1 MMFTIEQVKDAHSKV
16 KSGAD
21 FPVYIQ
27 ALAQLGVRTYEA
39 YVSDGQTVYKNAEGI
54 SVASDKKY
62 EVMPIAEESKSEEFI
77 AYLKAHQAGETDYPT
92 FCLHC
97 SITGIEKWEVSIIDM
112 TCTYF
117 DKAGNE
123 ILVENIPMA

>member
-1 MMFTIEQVKDAHSKV
+1 MMFTIEQIKDAHSKV

-39 YVSDGQTVYKNAEGI
+39 YVSDGHTIYKNGEGA
-54 SVASDKKY
+54 SVSSDKKY
-62 EVMPIAEESKSEEFI
+62 EAMPIAEESKSEEFI

-97 SITGIEKWEVSIIDM
+97 AITGIEKWEVSIIAM

-123 ILVENIPMA
+123 ILVESIPTV